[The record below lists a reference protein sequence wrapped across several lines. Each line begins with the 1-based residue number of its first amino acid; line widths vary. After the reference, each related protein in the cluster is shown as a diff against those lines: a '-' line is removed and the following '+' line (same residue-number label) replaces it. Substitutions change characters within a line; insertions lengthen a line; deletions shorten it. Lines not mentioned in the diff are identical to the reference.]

1 MIKEETKRKKLIL
14 QLGLVLIL
22 VLLTVISASAAIT
35 PAGNGVVTIYE
46 NNVTEYPNDTTVIP
60 TFLNFTATVDEDV
73 YALNI
78 TSSEAVSL
86 LIDGDTTYYLSGF
99 ENVTSNDVTTNGNVV
114 TISNSSNIIIH
125 SGTTFSINVSD
136 DGVNYQQDGEG
147 NFNLSSGTYP
157 FYFNTSTTPE
167 NVPIYLTI
175 EEGPSV
181 IPVNYTQLSTTWVK
195 NGTILTFNTS
205 ITDLASGVQNATVD
219 ITSINSSAGVI
230 DLYNTFFHYWTNSSF
245 IVSATDGRYD
255 LPITSYD
262 NVSYV
267 NNSENFTVWV
277 DNTGPTVTPIT
288 FGETKTW
295 VSNGTSLPLNVSVS
309 DSASGV
315 YNVSV
320 GGGMIN
326 NSLGP
331 VSLSYVDGYWIN
343 DTIIVGTSTQGPNY
357 MPITASD
364 NLSNINGTVN
374 FTVWVD
380 NVEPNV
386 TAISPV
392 STDSWVNNGSVLYL
406 NVSASDPGNSN
417 ASNVSS
423 VTVNVSSVNSS
434 STAILNNI
442 GGTDYW
448 FNNSLLVSSSSEGS
462 IDLQI
467 GVSDNASNVNN
478 SVNLTLKVDNTIP
491 AVSNESAAYPSGFG
505 VVNNGSMVLLNLSAT
520 DSLSDLNLSA
530 VMINV
535 SNLNSSLTWE
545 TMTSA
550 GGDNFT
556 LSVIVDNSSTG
567 TAVVPISVA
576 DNATNTNTTQ
586 SISVVLDN
594 SGPLVTGI
602 TPNGS
607 QWLTNGSTIDINVSS
622 TDLGTAGVQNLEV
635 NTSSVNATGT
645 AILANAAG
653 NYWTNSSLT
662 VFTTNEGTIDLP
674 VSAYDNLSNLNDT
687 VNLTIKVDNSAP
699 VFTTNESVYPGGMNA
714 INNGGTVTLNVTV
727 ADAYSGVNAS
737 TVEVNVSG
745 INSSLGWETLA
756 LASGDNFTL
765 DVIVNTSSSGTV
777 VLPVRAADNLS
788 IWNTSASISV
798 EIDSSEPTVT
808 PVSPTGSMWFKSG
821 DILDLNVSI
830 IDTGTGVKNA
840 TVSLNN
846 VNTTVTTAILEHA
859 GGNYWINNSLTVDSV
874 SDGTF
879 NLSVVSYDNSSNVN
893 NSVNL
898 TINVDSTI
906 PSITNELAAYPSGLN
921 VVNSNGTVL
930 LNFTATD
937 ATSGLN
943 LSAVMINVS
952 NLNSSLNWETMTS
965 AGGDNFTLSVIV
977 DNSST
982 GTAVVPI
989 SVADNASNT
998 NTSQSISVV
1007 LDNSEPLVTG
1017 ITPNGSQWLTN
1028 GSTIDI
1034 NVSSTDLGTA
1044 GVQNLEVNISSVN
1057 ATGTAILA
1065 NAAGNYW
1072 TNSSLTV
1079 FTTNEGTIDLPVSA
1093 YDNLS
1098 NLNDTVNLTIKVDN
1112 SAPVFTTNESVYPGG
1127 MNAINNGGTVTLNV
1141 TVADAYSG
1149 VNAST
1154 VEVNVSGINSSLGW
1168 ETLSL
1173 ASGDNFTLDVIV
1185 NTSSSGTVVLP
1196 VRAADNLSIWNTSAS
1211 ISVEIDSSEPTVTP
1225 VSPTGSMW
1233 FKSGDVLDLNVSI
1246 IDTGTG
1252 VKNATVS
1259 LNNVNT
1265 TVTTAILEH
1274 AGGNYWINNSLTV
1287 DSVSDGTFNLSVVS
1301 YDNSSNVN
1309 NSVNLTINVDSTIP
1323 SITNELAA
1331 YPSGLNVVNS
1341 NGTVLLNFT
1350 ATDAT
1355 SGLNLSAVMINVSN
1369 LNSSLNWETMTSA
1382 GGDNFTLSVM
1392 VDNSSTGTAV
1402 VPISVADN
1410 ASNTNTSQSISVV
1423 LDNSEPL
1430 VTGITPNGSQWVT
1443 NSSSIDLNVSSTDVG
1458 SAGMSSVTV
1467 DTSDVSAASTAVLNN
1482 SAGDYWTNS
1491 SLTVLTSNEGIVNLT
1506 VSSYDNLSNINSS
1519 VNLTIKVDNSAPVF
1533 TNAEAV
1539 YLAGMNGV
1547 RDGGIV
1553 TLNATVTDAY
1563 SGLNSSSVMVNAS
1576 LINNSLGWTT
1586 MTSAGGDDFTLTVIV
1601 NTSSSGTLS
1610 LPVRAADNLSQW
1622 NTSASIS
1629 VEVDGTEPAVTAISP
1644 TGSQWF
1650 KDGDTLD
1657 LNATIVDSGT
1667 GVKNATVTLNG
1678 VNDSTFAILEH
1689 AGSNYWINNS
1699 LIVDSSSEGTINLS
1713 VVAYDNVSN
1722 YNSSVNLS
1730 IKVDNTE
1737 PLVLDA
1743 QTEYATG
1750 YTAVNNG
1757 STITLN
1763 ATISD
1768 GSLSGVSSVMSID
1781 NVSSISANDN
1791 VTLSQVS
1798 STDYWKYS
1806 NLEIAGA
1813 EGTYLLNVTATDE
1826 AGNVNGSSS
1835 ATIEVIIDNTDPV
1848 IYNLTLSTE
1857 SPGSYGESIN
1867 VSVNVSD
1874 AGSGIKG
1881 VTAAGTALTDQGSNI
1896 WNGTIS
1902 AGYGANTVT
1911 VVATDNASNAVSN
1924 TSLSYTGPAAPR
1936 SSSSSSSS
1944 GMSSTTREAF
1954 LESKSTYEGAKIVS
1968 QDSSGKVLSDPV
1980 KVVSVA
1986 LTRTEVT
1993 GVEVESEVDIEKIS
2007 VSVQKLDSKPD
2018 NIPGSAPG
2026 EVHSYLNIEVSELDA
2041 GSIAGASIT
2050 FKVEKSWL
2058 KENGISTDDVVLSHY
2073 TGSAWDQLDTTVSSD
2088 DGEYVYYVAKTPG
2101 FSTFAISTRSDS
2113 EDDYVASGDVT
2124 GSDSDAED
2132 TESEPEDEMPD
2143 TEDDNGLPGF
2153 GILLGIMGVSIV
2165 AALMRQKNRNE

>member
-1 MIKEETKRKKLIL
+1 
-14 QLGLVLIL
+14 
-22 VLLTVISASAAIT
+22 LTFPSGITFDASAAANYDLT
-35 PAGNGVVTIYE
+35 
-46 NNVTEYPNDTTVIP
+46 
-60 TFLNFTATVDEDV
+60 
-73 YALNI
+73 
-78 TSSEAVSL
+78 
-86 LIDGDTTYYLSGF
+86 GF
-99 ENVTSNDVTTNGNVV
+99 ENVSAGNV
-114 TISNSSNIIIH
+114 TFSGNTLNISNGTNIIVQG
-125 SGTTFSINVSD
+125 GTDFSINLHGANLSFTW
-136 DGVNYQQDGEG
+136 GSLTNTTYA
-147 NFNLSSGTYP
+147 FNL
-157 FYFNTSTTPE
+157 NTSATTTD
-167 NVPIYLTI
+167 VPIYLTI
-175 EEGPSV
+175 DGEPSV
-181 IPVNYTQLSTTWVK
+181 APVNYTLSSMTWAK
-195 NGTILTFNTS
+195 NGTSLLLNTS
-205 ITDLASGVQNATVD
+205 ITDAASGVQNATVD
-219 ITSINSSAGVI
+219 ITQVNSSAGII
-230 DLYNTFFHYWTNSSF
+230 DLNNIFSDYWANSSF
-245 IVSATDGRYD
+245 MVSATDGQYD
-255 LPITSYD
+255 LGITSYD
-262 NVSYV
+262 NASLV
-267 NNSENFTVWV
+267 NNTVNFTVNV
-277 DNTGPTVTPIT
+277 DNTEPTVTPNT
-288 FGETKTW
+288 FGDTATW
-295 VSNGTSLPLNVSVS
+295 VSNGTTISLNATVDDGTGSGVLSVS
-309 DSASGV
+309 AGL
-315 YNVSV
+315 
-320 GGGMIN
+320 GEIN
-326 NSLGP
+326 GSLGLE
-331 VSLSYVDGYWIN
+331 SLIYDGTYWLN
-343 DTIIVGTSTQGPNY
+343 ESIIVDTSTQGAVFV
-357 MPITASD
+357 PITATD
-364 NLSNINGTVN
+364 NLSNINNTVN

-392 STDSWVNNGSVLYL
+392 STDSWVNNGSILYL

-434 STAILNNI
+434 STAILTNI

-505 VVNNGSMVLLNLSAT
+505 VVNSSGTVLLNLTAT
-520 DSLSDLNLSA
+520 DDSLSGINASA

-550 GGDNFT
+550 GSDNFT
-556 LSVIVDNSSTG
+556 LSVMVDNSSTG

-622 TDLGTAGVQNLEV
+622 TDIGDAGVQNLEV

-645 AILANAAG
+645 AILANTAG

-662 VFTTNEGTIDLP
+662 VLTTNEGTIDLP

-737 TVEVNVSG
+737 TVEVNASG

-756 LASGDNFTL
+756 LANGDNFTL

-808 PVSPTGSMWFKSG
+808 PVSPTSSMWFK
-821 DILDLNVSI
+821 
-830 IDTGTGVKNA
+830 A
-840 TVSLNN
+840 
-846 VNTTVTTAILEHA
+846 
-859 GGNYWINNSLTVDSV
+859 
-874 SDGTF
+874 
-879 NLSVVSYDNSSNVN
+879 
-893 NSVNL
+893 
-898 TINVDSTI
+898 
-906 PSITNELAAYPSGLN
+906 
-921 VVNSNGTVL
+921 
-930 LNFTATD
+930 
-937 ATSGLN
+937 
-943 LSAVMINVS
+943 
-952 NLNSSLNWETMTS
+952 
-965 AGGDNFTLSVIV
+965 
-977 DNSST
+977 
-982 GTAVVPI
+982 
-989 SVADNASNT
+989 
-998 NTSQSISVV
+998 
-1007 LDNSEPLVTG
+1007 
-1017 ITPNGSQWLTN
+1017 
-1028 GSTIDI
+1028 
-1034 NVSSTDLGTA
+1034 
-1044 GVQNLEVNISSVN
+1044 
-1057 ATGTAILA
+1057 
-1065 NAAGNYW
+1065 
-1072 TNSSLTV
+1072 
-1079 FTTNEGTIDLPVSA
+1079 
-1093 YDNLS
+1093 
-1098 NLNDTVNLTIKVDN
+1098 
-1112 SAPVFTTNESVYPGG
+1112 
-1127 MNAINNGGTVTLNV
+1127 
-1141 TVADAYSG
+1141 
-1149 VNAST
+1149 
-1154 VEVNVSGINSSLGW
+1154 
-1168 ETLSL
+1168 
-1173 ASGDNFTLDVIV
+1173 
-1185 NTSSSGTVVLP
+1185 
-1196 VRAADNLSIWNTSAS
+1196 
-1211 ISVEIDSSEPTVTP
+1211 
-1225 VSPTGSMW
+1225 
-1233 FKSGDVLDLNVSI
+1233 GDVLDLNVSI

-1287 DSVSDGTFNLSVVS
+1287 DSVSDGTFNLSVLT

-1323 SITNELAA
+1323 SVTNELAA

-1341 NGTVLLNFT
+1341 SGTVLLNFT

-1355 SGLNLSAVMINVSN
+1355 SGLNASAVMINVSN
-1369 LNSSLNWETMTSA
+1369 LNSSLTWETMTSA
-1382 GGDNFTLSVM
+1382 GDDNFTLSVI

-1443 NSSSIDLNVSSTDVG
+1443 NTSSINLNVSSSDVG
-1458 SAGMSSVTV
+1458 DAGMNSVTV
-1467 DTSDVSAASTAVLNN
+1467 DTSDVSAASTAILAN
-1482 SAGDYWTNS
+1482 SAGNYWTNS
-1491 SLTVLTSNEGIVNLT
+1491 SLTVLTANEGIMNLT
-1506 VSSYDNLSNINSS
+1506 VSSYDNLNNVNSS
-1519 VNLTIKVDNSAPVF
+1519 VNLTLKVDNSAPIF
-1533 TNAEAV
+1533 TNTEAV
-1539 YLAGMNGV
+1539 YPGGLNGI
-1547 RDGGIV
+1547 RNGGLV
-1553 TLNATVTDAY
+1553 TLNVTVADAY
-1563 SGLNSSSVMVNAS
+1563 SGLNASSVMVNAS
-1576 LINNSLGWTT
+1576 NINNSLGWTT
-1586 MTSAGGDDFTLTVIV
+1586 MTSAGGDDFTLTVLV
-1601 NTSSSGTLS
+1601 NTSLSGTLS
-1610 LPVRAADNLSQW
+1610 VPVKAADNLSMW

-1629 VEVDGTEPAVTAISP
+1629 VEVDSTDPAVTAISP

-1657 LNATIVDSGT
+1657 LNTTIVDSGT

-1678 VNDSTFAILEH
+1678 VNASTFAILEY

-1730 IKVDNTE
+1730 IKVDNSE

-1750 YTAVNNG
+1750 YTAVSNG

-1763 ATISD
+1763 ATVSD

-1781 NVSSISANDN
+1781 NVSSVSANDN

-1835 ATIEVIIDNTDPV
+1835 ATFEVIIDNTDPV

-1924 TSLSYTGPAAPR
+1924 TSLSYTGPAAPS

-1954 LESKSTYEGAKIVS
+1954 LESRSTYEGAKIVS

-2041 GSIAGASIT
+2041 GNIAGASIT

-2113 EDDYVASGDVT
+2113 EDDYVASGDAT

-2132 TESEPEDEMPD
+2132 TESEPADEMPD

-2153 GILLGIMGVSIV
+2153 GVLLGIMGVSIV
-2165 AALMRQKNRNE
+2165 AALMRQKNRN